1 MAKSLHGLLT
11 TVPATTAGKPRE
23 LELGGVVQAGDALVV
38 GSPFYLQST
47 LSHCCTHARTH
58 THTHAHSVNTIFPN
72 VQPRTYTR
80 HLVCTAVYSSEPSNL
95 TPFPLIIGSKRQGLI
110 ETEPVVSEVKLTTLL
125 PLLLRL
131 QALNGITP
139 RRSNIVEV
147 FRTSTRPVV
156 LEFVR
161 YSESLAAMLTASI
174 LPASGTKVEG
184 ARALATR
191 NPAAPSLSLGY
202 PPPLATSGLFE
213 LPLPSTNRL
222 TA

>member
-1 MAKSLHGLLT
+1 MWSKLA
-11 TVPATTAGKPRE
+11 
-23 LELGGVVQAGDALVV
+23 
-38 GSPFYLQST
+38 T
-47 LSHCCTHARTH
+47 LSWWVLSSTSNQPFPTAAHTLALTH
-58 THTHAHSVNTIFPN
+58 THMIFPN

-95 TPFPLIIGSKRQGLI
+95 TPFPHIIGSKRKGLI
-110 ETEPVVSEVKLTTLL
+110 ETEPAVGVKLTTLL

-191 NPAAPSLSLGY
+191 NLAAPSLCLGC

-213 LPLPSTNRL
+213 LPLPTTNRL